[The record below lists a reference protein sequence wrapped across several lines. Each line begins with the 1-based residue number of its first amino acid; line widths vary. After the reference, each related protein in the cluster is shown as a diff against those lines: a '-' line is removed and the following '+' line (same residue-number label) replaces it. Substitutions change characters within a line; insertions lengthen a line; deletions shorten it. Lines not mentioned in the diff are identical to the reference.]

1 MLPMSK
7 RGNISAG
14 RRPPPGPSPVG
25 AARAHTADATS
36 VVTFTALSEA
46 QWEAIRSTRNNW
58 KGIDLPREI
67 ERIGRDYRNARAT
80 REMWVKRLQGKQ
92 PPKQQKRIYS
102 AWVLMC
108 QSREALAGLLKA
120 GLLDDDSLDP
130 DLKSWA
136 EHLLEEWLSDYD
148 LWVRPFAGKSN
159 PIQARLEW
167 ELMSLWKRSGG
178 KLRYSRKK
186 ESGRRAHTGRGAAAR
201 DDGQGYADAE
211 RPGTPCGPL
220 VDFLTLTL
228 NAILGKALKPS
239 GIAKVI
245 DRHRGRRQRHD
256 PWLMFAMPHQIT
268 EIM

>member
-1 MLPMSK
+1 MSK

-92 PPKQQKRIYS
+92 PPKQQKRIDS

-167 ELMSLWKRSGG
+167 KLMKPSGRGQREAAPSEKEAIWLRATLAVRS
-178 KLRYSRKK
+178 RA
-186 ESGRRAHTGRGAAAR
+186 GRRARL
-201 DDGQGYADAE
+201 
-211 RPGTPCGPL
+211 C
-220 VDFLTLTL
+220 
-228 NAILGKALKPS
+228 
-239 GIAKVI
+239 
-245 DRHRGRRQRHD
+245 
-256 PWLMFAMPHQIT
+256 
-268 EIM
+268 